1 MTQTIAQQIN
11 MITQTY
17 TFRNLPKWIREN
29 QNGKRDSFVNGV
41 KLDVAAEFE
50 DTLFPPAITK
60 SEMDVTGYDLHITFA
75 VDPIDARFLEIAL
88 HNLHQGKLLS

>member
-1 MTQTIAQQIN
+1 

-17 TFRNLPKWIREN
+17 TFRDLPKWIREN
-29 QNGKRDSFVNGV
+29 QNGKRDSFINGV
-41 KLDVAAEFE
+41 QLDIAAEFSA
-50 DTLFPPAITK
+50 TSVPPAITK

-88 HNLHQGKLLS
+88 YNLHSAKLLSI